1 MLDDAIMIEH
11 LYVFLVC
18 SEWIDVFDRSTS
30 TLLCFDFRY
39 AEMKFK
45 DYLNS
50 LVSKRKNSSSSS
62 TSKSQLKPGNVH
74 KYPEAASSADCHY
87 DICGYEDVHSIVSDD
102 QHSRTHL
109 LLARHAELVNNIVG
123 TRSPYENKC
132 LSCSQCR
139 LSQQSSP
146 MMHPSSILIPPPL
159 PPKLSLA
166 QQNVFSNHNYSST
179 LATCSPRREC
189 QHAHPAHGM
198 PSQYST
204 PNPSLISSSSSSLW
218 TNNPSL
224 SKRRSRIR
232 TNPWIGNTPTTNRSS
247 TCVDSSSASHQHTP
261 SPLLPAASQPEYCI
275 YDPTF
280 RTSPPGLM
288 HSESFPQA
296 TSNGNIS
303 MITPSTG
310 TPATALPLPP
320 ALPASNII
328 LHQSDSGHG
337 FSLSSSRIIDS
348 SSSSASCSAP
358 SSSSS
363 PDNTS
368 ADGHPSKDGSHH
380 RQKKFTK
387 KSPSSSSP
395 LPAHA
400 NVKRHTIV
408 EPRFCSA
415 TIAPDGGGGGSLTR
429 RPKRKSRTK
438 ESTRVTTLDKLGL
451 AHFPSAVHR
460 TSPPATLQYR
470 YQRPPALTKTS
481 PTKSPIVQTHRSRA
495 SRSASSSSPSID
507 DHFSLEFEEIVENER
522 LQKHRNDIPS
532 CASPRKS
539 PFILPLDDTNVKLSI
554 PSSPPS
560 TLSKTPPPPVLFSS
574 TLTKTNSRAI
584 LKHIE
589 EIENEIRMIKNL
601 DIDQHDD
608 DADNEHHRVHDFI
621 LSPRAYPED
630 DLDLDDENIEDGRQ
644 LIYEQVDQW
653 VEKCLTTATNANN
666 PAVRLHN
673 ECERLSDTIK
683 DYVGC
688 VCPSDEPPEQ
698 VMRAFY
704 ISSMPTRKTRRAI
717 SFIDQPLQLDASSA
731 VTPSLKTIHECPF

>member
-1 MLDDAIMIEH
+1 M
-11 LYVFLVC
+11 FL
-18 SEWIDVFDRSTS
+18 SSAANRSIS

-62 TSKSQLKPGNVH
+62 KSQLKPVNVH
-74 KYPEAASSADCHY
+74 KHPEAASSADCHY
-87 DICGYEDVHSIVSDD
+87 DICGYEDVNSLLSDD
-102 QHSRTHL
+102 QHSRTQL

-132 LSCSQCR
+132 LSCPQCR
-139 LSQQSSP
+139 LSQQPSP
-146 MMHPSSILIPPPL
+146 MMHPSSMLIPPPL

-166 QQNVFSNHNYSST
+166 QQNSFSNHNYSST

-218 TNNPSL
+218 TTNPSL

-232 TNPWIGNTPTTNRSS
+232 TNPWIGNTSTTNRSS
-247 TCVDSSSASHQHTP
+247 TCIDSSSACHQHAP
-261 SPLLPAASQPEYCI
+261 ASMLPAASQPEYCI

-280 RTSPPGLM
+280 RTTPPGLM

-303 MITPSTG
+303 AINPSTG
-310 TPATALPLPP
+310 APAPALPLPP
-320 ALPASNII
+320 TLPASSII

-348 SSSSASCSAP
+348 SSSSSASCSAP

-368 ADGHPSKDGSHH
+368 ADGHSSKDASHH
-380 RQKKFTK
+380 RQKKFK
-387 KSPSSSSP
+387 KKNPSPSSP
-395 LPAHA
+395 LTSHA
-400 NVKRHTIV
+400 NAKRHTTV
-408 EPRFCSA
+408 EPHFCA
-415 TIAPDGGGGGSLTR
+415 PTISPDGGSLTR
-429 RPKRKSRTK
+429 RSKGKPRTN
-438 ESTRVTTLDKLGL
+438 ESTRVTTLDKLAL
-451 AHFPSAVHR
+451 AHSSSSSSPVHR
-460 TSPPATLQYR
+460 TSPPVTLQYR
-470 YQRPPALTKTS
+470 YQRPPALTPKTS
-481 PTKSPIVQTHRSRA
+481 PMKSPISQTHRLRA
-495 SRSASSSSPSID
+495 SRSPSSSSPSID

-522 LQKHRNDIPS
+522 LQKHRNDMPTS
-532 CASPRKS
+532 AASPRKS
-539 PFILPLDDTNVKLSI
+539 PFILPLDDTNVKLSGSS
-554 PSSPPS
+554 SSPPPP
-560 TLSKTPPPPVLFSS
+560 LSKTPPPPVLFSS

-584 LKHIE
+584 LKHIQ

-608 DADNEHHRVHDFI
+608 DDDDEHNPVNDFI

-630 DLDLDDENIEDGRQ
+630 DLDLDEDNIEDGRQ

-653 VEKCLTTATNANN
+653 VEKCLTTGTNTNN

-673 ECERLSDTIK
+673 ECDRLSDTIK

-704 ISSMPTRKTRRAI
+704 ISSMPSRKTRRAV
-717 SFIDQPLQLDASSA
+717 SFIDQPLQLEASPA
-731 VTPSLKTIHECPF
+731 VTPTLKTIHECPF